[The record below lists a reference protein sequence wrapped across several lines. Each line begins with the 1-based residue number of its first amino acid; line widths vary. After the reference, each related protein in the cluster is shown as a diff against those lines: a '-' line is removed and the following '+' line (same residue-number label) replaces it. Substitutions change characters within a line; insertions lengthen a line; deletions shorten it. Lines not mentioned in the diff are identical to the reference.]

1 MERLKKK
8 AFMQSIDFSSYSK
21 KTIAD
26 FQILKRG
33 TEEIIPERKLLDK
46 LEKSNQ
52 TQIPLKIKAGFD
64 PTAPD
69 LHLGHYVLIKKLKHF
84 QDLGHKVL
92 FLIGDFTGMIGDPS
106 GRSQTRKRLTREEV
120 LINAKTYEKQIF
132 KILDPKKTEILFN
145 STWLSNMPFEEVL
158 NLTSRYTVARMLER
172 DDFQNRYKK
181 GESISLIE
189 FMYPL
194 IQGYDSV
201 YLECDVEIGGT
212 DQKFNLLVGRTLQEE
227 YGKDP
232 QVIVTLPLLLG
243 LDGIKKM
250 SKSYGNYIGLQEKP
264 YQIFAKIMSI
274 SDELM
279 WNYFEILT
287 DIPEEK
293 IIELKT
299 IHPLE
304 AKKILAE
311 EIIKSLS
318 SEKEAKEAR
327 KQWEVEKTKAKESI
341 MVLPP
346 DTPIYIV
353 PKGVQ
358 QEKLSNILLDAKI
371 ETSKST
377 LKKLFD
383 SGSIKL
389 GENLET
395 ITNRDYVL
403 QFPGEYHIRIG
414 KKKYLIIKS

>member
-1 MERLKKK
+1 
-8 AFMQSIDFSSYSK
+8 MQFIDFNSYSN
-21 KTIAD
+21 KTIED
-26 FQILKRG
+26 YQIIKRG
-33 TEEIIPERKLLDK
+33 TVEIIPEKYLLDK
-46 LEKSNQ
+46 LEKSNRTQ
-52 TQIPLKIKAGFD
+52 TPLKIKAGFD

-69 LHLGHYVLIKKLKHF
+69 LHLGHYVLLRKLKHF
-84 QDLGHKVL
+84 QDLGHTIL

-106 GRSQTRKRLTREEV
+106 GRSQTRKRLTKEEV
-120 LINAKTYEKQIF
+120 QQNAKTYEKQIF
-132 KILDPKKTEILFN
+132 KILDPNKTKILFN
-145 STWLSNMPFEEVL
+145 SNWLSDMTFEEVL
-158 NLTSRYTVARMLER
+158 NLTSKYTVARMLER
-172 DDFQNRYKK
+172 DDFQSRYKN

-227 YGKDP
+227 YGKEP
-232 QVIVTLPLLLG
+232 QIILTLPLLLG
-243 LDGIKKM
+243 LDGVKKM
-250 SKSYGNYIGLQEKP
+250 SKSYGNYIGIQEKP
-264 YQIFAKIMSI
+264 YQIFAKLMSI

-287 DIPEEK
+287 DIPQQR
-293 IIELKT
+293 IFELKT

-311 EIIKSLS
+311 EILKSLY
-318 SEKEAKEAR
+318 SEQEAKEAK
-327 KQWEVEKTKAKESI
+327 KQWEEEKSKAKESI

-346 DTPIYIV
+346 ETPVYIV
-353 PKGVQ
+353 PKGIRE
-358 QEKLSNILLDAKI
+358 EKLSNILFNAKV
-371 ETSKST
+371 ETSKT
-377 LKKLFD
+377 ALKKLFD

-395 ITNRDYVL
+395 ITNRDYML
-403 QFPGEYHIRIG
+403 RFPGEYYVRIG